1 VVVRRYSP
9 ASRRG
14 LGSGQRPATTRQRRY
29 REATPAE
36 QVGHQFYIGFAITA
50 LIMAAWSL
58 RSYLRMDG
66 ERFEVLRLLTSS
78 VMPLGILTAVV
89 LG

>member
-1 VVVRRYSP
+1 
-9 ASRRG
+9 
-14 LGSGQRPATTRQRRY
+14 
-29 REATPAE
+29 
-36 QVGHQFYIGFAITA
+36 
-50 LIMAAWSL
+50 MAAWSL